1 MSENDIIAEYIKERM
16 PELLTTCDFALYR
29 FGRRLK
35 EMASDVAEAAMKIDW
50 GAVLEK
56 LNEEQPNGID
66 TWKQQTMSRF
76 ERVE

>member
-1 MSENDIIAEYIKERM
+1 MTENDMIAEYIKERM

-29 FGRRLK
+29 LGYRLQ
-35 EMASDVAEAAMKIDW
+35 EMASDIVEAAKQIDW
-50 GAVLEK
+50 NKVLEK